1 MNKKLVT
8 LMVAALALL
17 SVSGQVVF
25 TGVGQYPV
33 IEITPEKTT
42 GIDKI
47 YVVYDTQG
55 VGMSFN
61 SSTGEPAKWESYYY
75 NNGNLVMEP
84 VSGVRW
90 DGLATRLDH
99 IIPNVGY
106 KIHEGNKPFYCW
118 VVNYADYYLELN
130 DLFIN
135 NEAPCNL
142 LTLNVDGRGDAIPY
156 YTTNGNRQV
165 LDRDIKLTYNT
176 LVWDDS
182 IHWQE
187 QKVVESFAA
196 LDQGIEI
203 MPPLCNTQFTLTGD
217 RFLKQWGIE
226 VGIEGPYFETQAVGC
241 GSNAYIIDDDG
252 TETKLDG
259 DLSGGSAPVRIMF
272 IGYPSSA
279 VVYRKWEM
287 ATDPEFENVILQYN
301 QDEVDYTFMDAGTYY
316 MRYMVA
322 NNAGS
327 CESYG
332 NTYTINVSE
341 SSLGSGPRGDLPN
354 VFSPG
359 NHDGVN
365 DVWKV
370 TYKSLAVFH
379 CWIFNRWGNLVYEYT
394 DPDGGWDGTYHGK
407 LVDTGVYYYVIT
419 AEGTDGVKYKKRGD
433 ITILRYKKGAAGTS
447 GSESGGMG
455 Y

>member
-165 LDRDIKLTYNT
+165 L
-176 LVWDDS
+176 
-182 IHWQE
+182 
-187 QKVVESFAA
+187 
-196 LDQGIEI
+196 
-203 MPPLCNTQFTLTGD
+203 
-217 RFLKQWGIE
+217 
-226 VGIEGPYFETQAVGC
+226 
-241 GSNAYIIDDDG
+241 
-252 TETKLDG
+252 
-259 DLSGGSAPVRIMF
+259 
-272 IGYPSSA
+272 
-279 VVYRKWEM
+279 
-287 ATDPEFENVILQYN
+287 ATI
-301 QDEVDYTFMDAGTYY
+301 
-316 MRYMVA
+316 
-322 NNAGS
+322 
-327 CESYG
+327 
-332 NTYTINVSE
+332 
-341 SSLGSGPRGDLPN
+341 
-354 VFSPG
+354 
-359 NHDGVN
+359 
-365 DVWKV
+365 
-370 TYKSLAVFH
+370 
-379 CWIFNRWGNLVYEYT
+379 
-394 DPDGGWDGTYHGK
+394 
-407 LVDTGVYYYVIT
+407 
-419 AEGTDGVKYKKRGD
+419 
-433 ITILRYKKGAAGTS
+433 
-447 GSESGGMG
+447 
-455 Y
+455 